1 MRHCKTGVKFNGVLI
16 KRESCLDSLFVICF
30 QGARICAQCLERG
43 SRCLRQGH
51 VELLDRRRRLS
62 EFSAQFLEARP
73 IVSRTSVLPAAV
85 ISSWATV
92 LPFWQ
97 FTAFRATTYLL
108 SALPIEPATYIL
120 LPARWQSSRAKLAVR
135 FALDGSPICFDMAL
149 TLSLESTFRKGD
161 SVRATFCAIFSV
173 LSNSGSP
180 VSFVKSARSIVSA
193 SVRVCFPSIR
203 E

>member
-73 IVSRTSVLPAAV
+73 IVSRTSVLPA
-85 ISSWATV
+85 
-92 LPFWQ
+92 
-97 FTAFRATTYLL
+97 
-108 SALPIEPATYIL
+108 ALPIEPATYIL